1 MFGLY
6 ISSLLISSTTVSYL
20 SSSFVIAELFCGTGL
35 QQYSSK
41 FEYRQTF
48 ITHHIPEEVSKEMK
62 ECLIRID
69 DGINIFTKRLTIE

>member
-6 ISSLLISSTTVSYL
+6 ISSLLISSTSISFL
-20 SSSFVIAELFCGTGL
+20 SNTFVIAELFCGTGL

-48 ITHHIPEEVSKEMK
+48 ITHHIPKNVDK
-62 ECLIRID
+62 CLIRIKD
-69 DGINIFTKRLTIE
+69 KTGNLYTRQIIIK

>member
-35 QQYSSK
+35 QQYSTGY
-41 FEYRQTF
+41 EYPRTF
-48 ITHHIPEEVSKEMK
+48 VEHQIPKNVDK
-62 ECLIRID
+62 CLIRIKD
-69 DGINIFTKRLTIE
+69 KTGNLYTRQIIIK